1 MKVNTRLDGLMIIWS
16 RFSWFSHQTPYG
28 DNWTWLAVDRKCCET
43 PSPPSRPSP
52 LKRVEKVAE
61 TGKGPLAGDSF
72 TPLSLI
78 KLMSCFCS
86 HVFKPFRAHHWPLI
100 PGITHTM
107 VKLSVLRSYCQLI
120 KKNLMAVCSA
130 FFKIINHWSR
140 HISLSFWFA
149 HLKLDNSPIC
159 CQSSWDHLVSPD
171 VSPKNQVFLFS

>member
-1 MKVNTRLDGLMIIWS
+1 MYYNPFRRSVWRELIEVLKVNTRFDGLMIIWS

-28 DNWTWLAVDRKCCET
+28 DNWTWLAVDRKCCEET

-86 HVFKPFRAHHWPLI
+86 HVFMSFRADHWPPHSWHYWYHGKTECFEKL
-100 PGITHTM
+100 
-107 VKLSVLRSYCQLI
+107 LSVDKKKPNVSIYVLLSLR
-120 KKNLMAVCSA
+120 
-130 FFKIINHWSR
+130 
-140 HISLSFWFA
+140 
-149 HLKLDNSPIC
+149 
-159 CQSSWDHLVSPD
+159 
-171 VSPKNQVFLFS
+171 